1 MSCPASDPRPSRRGR
16 SRHRWSCRTS
26 PFPRRECAGR
36 NAPPVC
42 TSSCRDSPEKYDPRN
57 APKSLLA
64 RRRYFRQK
72 RHGYRRR
79 SRRRAIAFLMLAPCS
94 ASSMLSAPLRPGPW
108 PGIRAL
114 TTPTRGTFQQLCDGR
129 QPVDHSETVDAG
141 IAQAYVDIITSVPH
155 GTPSVRLHGLRRA
168 HSAGAH
174 RARYRAHPPQ
184 KSQSDARRPRVVR
197 RRRLSCESRYF
208 SPRVI
213 LRITRCAEDAFTS
226 GNISAALTER
236 KRRSNHPRSSP
247 RGA

>member
-94 ASSMLSAPLRPGPW
+94 ASCR
-108 PGIRAL
+108 
-114 TTPTRGTFQQLCDGR
+114 
-129 QPVDHSETVDAG
+129 VAG
-141 IAQAYVDIITSVPH
+141 GSC
-155 GTPSVRLHGLRRA
+155 
-168 HSAGAH
+168 
-174 RARYRAHPPQ
+174 PP
-184 KSQSDARRPRVVR
+184 P
-197 RRRLSCESRYF
+197 
-208 SPRVI
+208 
-213 LRITRCAEDAFTS
+213 
-226 GNISAALTER
+226 ALTEPDLWASHPALR
-236 KRRSNHPRSSP
+236 GVGVGGTQSTSADVSIAARSYSSGKSICAGAMTSCRTRYSRSRERSP
-247 RGA
+247 RFVKYALLRVVSTGPQ